1 MKWGSESTKLKFFRI
16 IHKKREKKLWY
27 FQILIVILQQI
38 RVTKIKEDYNMTKIM
53 SNSKERLNDKAQRF
67 FEDSST
73 VQEPMVAYRHDYA
86 TEAHNEFEE
95 YPFMTSCN
103 NDELANHVLARE
115 EEYARTGN
123 AVDFLEMMAD
133 FKNEFEW

>member
-1 MKWGSESTKLKFFRI
+1 MQ
-16 IHKKREKKLWY
+16 H
-27 FQILIVILQQI
+27 I
-38 RVTKIKEDYNMTKIM
+38 RVTKIKEDYYMTKIM
-53 SNSKERLNDKAQRF
+53 SSSKERLNDKAQRF
-67 FEDSST
+67 FEDSCT
-73 VQEPMVAYRHDYA
+73 VQEPTVAYRHDYE
-86 TEAHNEFEE
+86 TETNGSEE

-103 NDELANHVLARE
+103 NDELVNHVLARE

>member
-1 MKWGSESTKLKFFRI
+1 M
-16 IHKKREKKLWY
+16 
-27 FQILIVILQQI
+27 
-38 RVTKIKEDYNMTKIM
+38 
-53 SNSKERLNDKAQRF
+53 A
-67 FEDSST
+67 
-73 VQEPMVAYRHDYA
+73 
-86 TEAHNEFEE
+86 
-95 YPFMTSCN
+95 SCN

>member
-1 MKWGSESTKLKFFRI
+1 M
-16 IHKKREKKLWY
+16 
-27 FQILIVILQQI
+27 QPI
-38 RVTKIKEDYNMTKIM
+38 RVTKIKEDYYMTKIM

-67 FEDSST
+67 FEDSCT
-73 VQEPMVAYRHDYA
+73 VQEPTVAYRHDYA
-86 TEAHNEFEE
+86 TETQNESEE

>member
-1 MKWGSESTKLKFFRI
+1 MKWGAESTKLKFFRI
-16 IHKKREKKLWY
+16 IHKKSEKKLWY

-38 RVTKIKEDYNMTKIM
+38 RVSKIKEDYYMTKIM

-67 FEDSST
+67 FEDSCT
-73 VQEPMVAYRHDYA
+73 VQEPTVAYRHDYA
-86 TEAHNEFEE
+86 TETQNESEE

-103 NDELANHVLARE
+103 NDELANHVLAHE
-115 EEYARTGN
+115 EEYAKTGN
-123 AVDFLEMMAD
+123 AIDFLEMMAD

>member
-1 MKWGSESTKLKFFRI
+1 
-16 IHKKREKKLWY
+16 
-27 FQILIVILQQI
+27 
-38 RVTKIKEDYNMTKIM
+38 MTKIM
-53 SNSKERLNDKAQRF
+53 SNSKEPAVTN
-67 FEDSST
+67 
-73 VQEPMVAYRHDYA
+73 RHEYA

-103 NDELANHVLARE
+103 NDELVNHVLANE

-123 AVDFLEMMAD
+123 AIGFLEMMTD

>member
-1 MKWGSESTKLKFFRI
+1 MGSWKYE
-16 IHKKREKKLWY
+16 
-27 FQILIVILQQI
+27 
-38 RVTKIKEDYNMTKIM
+38 MTK
-53 SNSKERLNDKAQRF
+53 RLPDITHQVSVLKILSFPDMYSIKYIQCYKS
-67 FEDSST
+67 EK
-73 VQEPMVAYRHDYA
+73 
-86 TEAHNEFEE
+86 

-103 NDELANHVLARE
+103 NDELVNHVLVRE

>member
-1 MKWGSESTKLKFFRI
+1 
-16 IHKKREKKLWY
+16 
-27 FQILIVILQQI
+27 
-38 RVTKIKEDYNMTKIM
+38 MTKIM

-73 VQEPMVAYRHDYA
+73 VQEPTVAYRHDYA
-86 TEAHNEFEE
+86 TETNESEE
-95 YPFMTSCN
+95 YPFMASCN

>member
-1 MKWGSESTKLKFFRI
+1 
-16 IHKKREKKLWY
+16 
-27 FQILIVILQQI
+27 
-38 RVTKIKEDYNMTKIM
+38 MTKIM

-67 FEDSST
+67 FEDSCT
-73 VQEPMVAYRHDYA
+73 VQEPTVAYRHDYA
-86 TEAHNEFEE
+86 SEAHNESEE

-133 FKNEFEW
+133 FKNKFEW

>member
-1 MKWGSESTKLKFFRI
+1 MFLQFIPQNI
-16 IHKKREKKLWY
+16 ILKLWY
-27 FQILIVILQQI
+27 FKILIVILQHI

-53 SNSKERLNDKAQRF
+53 SNPKEP
-67 FEDSST
+67 T
-73 VQEPMVAYRHDYA
+73 VAYRHDYA
-86 TEAHNEFEE
+86 TEAHNESEE
-95 YPFMTSCN
+95 YPFMTPCN
-103 NDELANHVLARE
+103 NDELVNHVLARE